1 MAKKT
6 NYQDEVDKKKSK
18 FEEVSVSFH
27 YLDRYDIKNDR
38 EIPITT
44 EEFKDI
50 TNGFKSLSM
59 VKEIDKDYELLIK
72 SKSRVKVLKCEDV
85 IVDLSICG
93 LYEAGYWGHEY
104 RNLSVGKITA
114 DSLNLRPFFF
124 LLYLSKSGKIYIAS
138 QYLGNYGGY
147 SPLKETIYSLMKNKK
162 HLEFHSFNNTSFFVK
177 NAKPKAVEIKF
188 SKKSNDIASKNEYGI
203 SGAWSFSK
211 ESEEDNFE
219 DNIKRDFFPLLG
231 QGKRQIKDGI
241 KEIIENKKL
250 FDMKDRDIE
259 ECKVLLDTLHESVS
273 ITYTDSIVDTV

>member
-138 QYLGNYGGY
+138 QYLGNYGG
-147 SPLKETIYSLMKNKK
+147 
-162 HLEFHSFNNTSFFVK
+162 
-177 NAKPKAVEIKF
+177 
-188 SKKSNDIASKNEYGI
+188 
-203 SGAWSFSK
+203 
-211 ESEEDNFE
+211 
-219 DNIKRDFFPLLG
+219 
-231 QGKRQIKDGI
+231 
-241 KEIIENKKL
+241 
-250 FDMKDRDIE
+250 
-259 ECKVLLDTLHESVS
+259 
-273 ITYTDSIVDTV
+273 